1 MRHLLTLSALTL
13 ALAACSTYAP
23 QPPVATPTL
32 PACQVV
38 RLQRLPTSVLIV
50 PVVEGTRPTIRAR
63 YGNGYASG
71 MGGERGVAIPAQG
84 YNHGDPDAV
93 IEERRTGG
101 EFVACD

>member
-1 MRHLLTLSALTL
+1 MRKLLTLSALTL
-13 ALAACSTYAP
+13 ALAACSTHTP
-23 QPPVATPTL
+23 QSPAVTPTL
-32 PACQVV
+32 PACQLV

-50 PVVEGTRPTIRAR
+50 PVVESTRPTIRAR

-93 IEERRTGG
+93 IEEYGPSGFT
-101 EFVACD
+101 ACQ